1 MNRLIFFLAMVTFM
15 ACNNTDSTPE
25 QATSSVPKTE
35 TPPSNNANLDVT
47 ALAQTTC
54 DCVKKLMEER
64 GQIAKLREEGK
75 KGEALKLITNSRRTQ
90 QEAFECSKPHMESI
104 RYNKEKYQSFET
116 ALLSKCPQGG
126 TALLIMHD
134 IHYKE

>member
-35 TPPSNNANLDVT
+35 TPPSNNANLDVI

-64 GQIAKLREEGK
+64 GQIAKLREE
-75 KGEALKLITNSRRTQ
+75 
-90 QEAFECSKPHMESI
+90 FECSKPHMESI